1 MISGDIY
8 NEQIARYEFSSDFVS
23 KRVLNITN
31 NRFVDYFSSRL
42 LLKKNVSEIV
52 NLYYHKDK
60 IECTLRRK
68 GKNNSIE
75 FQVID
80 KSNLLEE
87 NSFDAIISFETI
99 QHEKNQSDS
108 LKKNFKLLKK
118 DGVLIISTINKD
130 ISQVNHNLN
139 RNEINNELDKLQFLK
154 MLKETFSEV
163 NLFSQII
170 SVSSKKSGSLEKNNK
185 KTKNHLNKI
194 REQSHKIRLK
204 IFMYLRMYSLYRLF
218 FSETIASKTK
228 NDVEHFMLDIQS
240 TEYFPSMYVNGDQPL
255 FFVAVCRK

>member
-60 IECTLRRK
+60 IEYTLRRK
-68 GKNNSIE
+68 EKNNSIE
-75 FQVID
+75 FQVIN

-130 ISQVNHNLN
+130 ISQVIHNLN

-154 MLKETFSEV
+154 ILKETFSEV
-163 NLFSQII
+163 NLFSQNFLIY
-170 SVSSKKSGSLEKNNK
+170 
-185 KTKNHLNKI
+185 NKI
-194 REQSHKIRLK
+194 TLTRHMNNHIRFLK
-204 IFMYLRMYSLYRLF
+204 IAF
-218 FSETIASKTK
+218 
-228 NDVEHFMLDIQS
+228 
-240 TEYFPSMYVNGDQPL
+240 
-255 FFVAVCRK
+255 

>member
-31 NRFVDYFSSRL
+31 NKFVDYFSSRL

-75 FQVID
+75 FEVIN

-108 LKKNFKLLKK
+108 LKKKNKLLKK

-130 ISQVNHNLN
+130 LSQVNHNLN
-139 RNEINNELDKLQFLK
+139 KNEINNELDKLQFLK
-154 MLKETFSEV
+154 ILKETFSEV
-163 NLFSQII
+163 NLFSQNI
-170 SVSSKKSGSLEKNNK
+170 SISKSSSLAKNNK
-185 KTKNHLNKI
+185 KPKNHLSEI
-194 REQSHKIRLK
+194 RESCHKIRLK
-204 IFMYLRMYSLYRLF
+204 IFMYLRIYSLYRLF
-218 FSETIASKTK
+218 FSETIADRTK
-228 NDVEHFMLDIQS
+228 NDVEHFTLDIQS
-240 TEYFPSMYVNGDQPL
+240 TECFPRMYVDGDQPL